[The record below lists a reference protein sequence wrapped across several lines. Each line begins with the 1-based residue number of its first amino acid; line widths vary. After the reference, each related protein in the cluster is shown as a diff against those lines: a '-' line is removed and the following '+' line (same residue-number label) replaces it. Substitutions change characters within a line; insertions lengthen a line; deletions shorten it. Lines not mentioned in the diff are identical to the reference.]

1 MKSSPERK
9 HIFTYWSI
17 GLMVYWYGALYLT
30 FLYKT
35 GSYSTTIIVQYLR
48 DGTVKV
54 TVFPDCLKASS

>member
-9 HIFTYWSI
+9 HIFTYWSN
-17 GLMVYWYGALYLT
+17 GLSVWSLIFNISIL
-30 FLYKT
+30 FKI
-35 GSYSTTIIVQYLR
+35 GSYSTTIMVQYLR